1 MAMKAN
7 QPVELTQALQTIK
20 WLDEERRK
28 DKATIAVLQERLQ
41 SQEQSITQQAN
52 QIQDL
57 RAALSEIQGVLSR
70 VAEFE
75 QMVSNYKAELLFQVD
90 QRDEARR
97 KEIAEAERL
106 RRIEY
111 EALITNLNR
120 LEGELHVL
128 PKYAESITGVQTEQ
142 RRLNELMQQL
152 DVTVMDLSKRVEERM
167 KVVVYLEEQ
176 RRADNRRITELE
188 QDLPELRGSLDPLN
202 KKLLL
207 LEDAIQKQRARIE
220 VAIEETKKYE
230 QPIEELR
237 VSDFQREQKMRQ
249 YLDQGAQVAQE
260 LERLRSQTQGF
271 IEQQQEVKR
280 SLAALEK
287 FKVRIERRQD
297 EMVEQQRLLNEQ
309 IERRWTEWQ
318 AEQSKNQKK
327 RDVIAEEKWRQ
338 QEQVDTN
345 FEKQIETLQQITEL
359 HHDQIAA
366 MWGSLRADAVS
377 FLKAAQ
383 DIYETLVAPIDPQ
396 LNILHGR
403 SQKD

>member
-1 MAMKAN
+1 MAMRAN
-7 QPVELTQALQTIK
+7 QPVELTQALQTVK

-28 DKATIAVLQERLQ
+28 DKATIAALQERLQ
-41 SQEQSITQQAN
+41 SQEQSIAQQAA
-52 QIQDL
+52 QIQDM
-57 RAALSEIQGVLSR
+57 RAALSEIRGVLSQ
-70 VAEFE
+70 VTEFE
-75 QMVSNYKAELLFQVD
+75 QMISNYKAELLFQMD

-97 KEIAEAERL
+97 KEITEAERL

-120 LEGELHVL
+120 LEGEMQVL
-128 PKYAESITGVQTEQ
+128 PKYEESITGVQAEQ

-152 DVTVMDLSKRVEERM
+152 DVTVTDLSKRTDERM
-167 KVVVYLEEQ
+167 KMVVYLEEQ

-188 QDLPELRGSLDPLN
+188 QDLPELRGALDALS

-207 LEDAIQKQRARIE
+207 LEDGIRKQRARIE
-220 VAIEETKKYE
+220 AAIEETKKYE

-309 IERRWTEWQ
+309 IERRWTEWR

-327 RDVIAEEKWRQ
+327 RDVIAEEKWRR
-338 QEQVDTN
+338 QEQIDAG
-345 FEKQIETLQQITEL
+345 FEKQIAALQQATEL
-359 HHDQIAA
+359 HHDQIGA
-366 MWGSLRADAVS
+366 MWESLRADAVS

-383 DIYETLVAPIDPQ
+383 DVYETLVAPIDSQ
-396 LNILHGR
+396 LNVLHGQ